1 MRLPRFEYYQPGSLA
16 EAVTMLSEVPGAR
29 PVAGGTDLLVNM
41 KHRVEQPAA
50 LVSLSRVPELA
61 GVRSED
67 GATVIGGSVTLTKVQ
82 HDEGLRA
89 RFPALTQAASVVGS
103 YRHQTMGTLAGN
115 LLQNTRCRFFNQ
127 SVEWRSVR
135 ALCYKAGGDYCHVMK
150 KEGVCFCTYHGD
162 TAAALLVLD
171 AEVRVEGPDGV
182 RQFPLAQLYSGEGK
196 VPLTLGAAEVM
207 SAVVIPNASATNGAA
222 TDAAPATDAAGG
234 GSPAGG
240 SAYLKHALRGAIDFP
255 IVGAAVWRNGDAT
268 RVAFTGVDRMPMR
281 AAALEEA
288 LAGRALTPAVIEEVA
303 SLAPKGATIT
313 RTTVQSGSFKRELM
327 SALFT
332 RAAGSLL

>member
-16 EAVTMLSEVPGAR
+16 EAVTMLSQVPGAR

-50 LVSLSRVPELA
+50 LVSLTRVSELA
-61 GVRSED
+61 GVRLED
-67 GATVIGGSVTLTKVQ
+67 GATVIGGGVTLKHVQ
-82 HDEGLRA
+82 HDEGLKA

-196 VPLTLGAAEVM
+196 APLSLGSAEVLT
-207 SAVVIPNASATNGAA
+207 AVIIPDSSATDGD
-222 TDAAPATDAAGG
+222 T
-234 GSPAGG
+234 AGG
-240 SAYLKHALRGAIDFP
+240 STYVKHALRGAIDFP

-268 RVAFTGVDRMPMR
+268 RVAFTGVDRSPLR
-281 AAALEEA
+281 ATVLEEA

-303 SLAPKGATIT
+303 PLAPKGVTIT
-313 RTTVQSGSFKRELM
+313 RTTVQPGSFKRELM
-327 SALFT
+327 SALFA